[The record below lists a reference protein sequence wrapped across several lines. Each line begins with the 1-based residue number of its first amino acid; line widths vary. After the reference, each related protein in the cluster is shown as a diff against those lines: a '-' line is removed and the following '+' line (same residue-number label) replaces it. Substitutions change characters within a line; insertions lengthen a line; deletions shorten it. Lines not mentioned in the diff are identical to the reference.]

1 MTTPQ
6 SIETQIASV
15 SIDAEHII
23 HIRFKNNTAHGLAEA
38 MEIVDAHNI
47 LADGV
52 PRGVIAD
59 IRSVETGA
67 DRAARKYYVS
77 EKSARYKLGMAMLVN
92 SPTQR
97 MLGNIFFLLNR
108 PPYPSK
114 MFLDEGEALNWLRNL
129 PND

>member
-1 MTTPQ
+1 MTSPQ
-6 SIETQIASV
+6 SIETQIGSV
-15 SIDAEHII
+15 RIDAEHII
-23 HIRFKNNTAHGLAEA
+23 HIRFKDNTHHGLAEA

-59 IRSVETGA
+59 IRSVKTGA

-77 EKSARYKLGMAMLVN
+77 EKSARYKRGMAMLVN
-92 SPTQR
+92 SPMQR

-114 MFLDEGEALNWLRNL
+114 MFIDEGEALNWLRNL
-129 PND
+129 PHD